1 MCKAKIALHIFA
13 FKEIYMKN
21 LLIIFTRVPIEGH
34 TKTRL
39 EDFLSK
45 KDIVI
50 FHKNLIKRLVNE
62 VKSDECDLEVHATPF
77 EKVDILI
84 EFLPNEV
91 YKAQSDANL
100 FEKMEVAIDKALK
113 AHDKVALIGSDI
125 YDISK
130 KDIEA
135 AFDALDDN
143 DIVFNPSSD
152 GGYSLVASKINLK
165 GKLNIDFKNKSMILD
180 ETIKNSNT
188 SRIKCLRIIDDID
201 TKEDLLYNYFGKN
214 VDFLSKDEII
224 LDGKKIKLDETIFH
238 DLINI
243 NNWRNNN
250 EEEKLI

>member
-1 MCKAKIALHIFA
+1 
-13 FKEIYMKN
+13 MKN

-50 FHKNLIKRLVNE
+50 FHKNLIKRLIGD
-62 VKSDECDLEVHATPF
+62 VKSQEWDLEVHVTPF
-77 EKVDILI
+77 EKLNILK
-84 EFLPNEV
+84 EFLPNER
-91 YKAQSDANL
+91 YKAQADANL
-100 FEKMEVAIDKALK
+100 FEKMEIAISAALK
-113 AHDKVALIGSDI
+113 THDKVAIIGSDI
-125 YDISK
+125 YDISA
-130 KDIEA
+130 KDIKN

-152 GGYSLVASKINLK
+152 GGYSLVASKINIK
-165 GKLNIDFKNKSMILD
+165 SKLNIDFKNKSMILD
-180 ETIKNSNT
+180 ETIKNSNS

-214 VDFLSKDEII
+214 VEFLSEDEII
-224 LDGKKIKLDETIFH
+224 LDGKKIRLDKKIFH

-250 EEEKLI
+250 EEKNNI

>member
-1 MCKAKIALHIFA
+1 
-13 FKEIYMKN
+13 MKN

-45 KDIVI
+45 KDIVL
-50 FHKNLIKRLVNE
+50 FHKNLIKRLISD
-62 VKSDECDLEVHATPF
+62 VKSQEWDLEVHVTPF
-77 EKVDILI
+77 EKVNILK
-84 EFLPNEV
+84 EFLPNER
-91 YKAQSDANL
+91 YKAQADVNL
-100 FEKMEVAIDKALK
+100 FEKMEIAIDTVLKTYNKVAI
-113 AHDKVALIGSDI
+113 IGSDI
-125 YDISK
+125 YDISA
-130 KDIEA
+130 KDIKN
-135 AFDALDDN
+135 AFAALDDN

-152 GGYSLVASKINLK
+152 GGYSLVASKINID

-180 ETIKNSNT
+180 ETIKNSNS

-214 VDFLSKDEII
+214 VEFLSEDEII
-224 LDGKKIKLDETIFH
+224 LDGKKIRLDEKIFH

-250 EEEKLI
+250 EEKNNI

>member
-1 MCKAKIALHIFA
+1 
-13 FKEIYMKN
+13 MKN

-45 KDIVI
+45 KDIVL
-50 FHKNLIKRLVNE
+50 FHKNLIKRLISD
-62 VKSDECDLEVHATPF
+62 VKSQEWDLEVHVTPF
-77 EKVDILI
+77 EKLNILK
-84 EFLPNEV
+84 EFLPNER
-91 YKAQSDANL
+91 YKAQADANL
-100 FEKMEVAIDKALK
+100 FEKMEIAIDSALK
-113 AHDKVALIGSDI
+113 TYDKVAIIGSDI
-125 YDISK
+125 YDIST
-130 KDIEA
+130 KDIKN

-152 GGYSLVASKINLK
+152 GGYSLVASKINID

-180 ETIKNSNT
+180 ETIKNSNS

-214 VDFLSKDEII
+214 VEFLSEDEII
-224 LDGKKIKLDETIFH
+224 LDGKKIRLDEKIFH

-250 EEEKLI
+250 EEKNNI

>member
-1 MCKAKIALHIFA
+1 
-13 FKEIYMKN
+13 MKN

-45 KDIVI
+45 KDIVL
-50 FHKNLIKRLVNE
+50 FHKNLIKRLLSE
-62 VKSDECDLEVHATPF
+62 VISDEWDLEVHVTPF
-77 EKVDILI
+77 EKVNILK
-84 EFLPNEV
+84 EFLPNER
-91 YKAQSDANL
+91 YKAQADANL
-100 FEKMEVAIDKALK
+100 FEKMEIAIDTALK
-113 AHDKVALIGSDI
+113 TYDKVAIIGSDI
-125 YDISK
+125 YDISA
-130 KDIEA
+130 KDIKN

-143 DIVFNPSSD
+143 DIIFNPSSD
-152 GGYSLVASKINLK
+152 GGYSLVASKINID

-180 ETIKNSNT
+180 ETIKNSNS

-214 VDFLSKDEII
+214 VEFLSEDEII
-224 LDGKKIKLDETIFH
+224 LDGKKIRLDEKIFH

-250 EEEKLI
+250 EEKNNI

>member
-1 MCKAKIALHIFA
+1 
-13 FKEIYMKN
+13 MKN

-50 FHKNLIKRLVNE
+50 FHKNLIKRLMSD
-62 VKSDECDLEVHATPF
+62 VKSQEWDLEVHVTPF
-77 EKVDILI
+77 EKVNVLK
-84 EFLPNEV
+84 EFLPNER
-91 YKAQSDANL
+91 YKAQADANL
-100 FEKMEVAIDKALK
+100 FEKMEIAIDSALK
-113 AHDKVALIGSDI
+113 NHDKVTIIGSDI
-125 YDISK
+125 YDISA
-130 KDIEA
+130 KDIKN
-135 AFDALDDN
+135 AFAALDDN

-152 GGYSLVASKINLK
+152 GGYSLVASKINIK
-165 GKLNIDFKNKSMILD
+165 SKLNINFKNKSMILD
-180 ETIKNSNT
+180 ETIKNSNS

-214 VDFLSKDEII
+214 VEFLSEDEII
-224 LDGKKIKLDETIFH
+224 LDGKKIRLDEKIFH

-250 EEEKLI
+250 EEKNNI

>member
-1 MCKAKIALHIFA
+1 
-13 FKEIYMKN
+13 MKN

-45 KDIVI
+45 KDIVL
-50 FHKNLIKRLVNE
+50 FHKNLIKRLISD
-62 VKSDECDLEVHATPF
+62 VKSQEWDLEVHVTPF
-77 EKVDILI
+77 EKLNILKK
-84 EFLPNEV
+84 FLPNER
-91 YKAQSDANL
+91 YKAQADANL
-100 FEKMEVAIDKALK
+100 FEKMEIAIDTALK
-113 AHDKVALIGSDI
+113 THDKVAIIGSDI
-125 YDISK
+125 YDISA
-130 KDIEA
+130 KDIKN

-152 GGYSLVASKINLK
+152 GGYSLVASKINID

-180 ETIKNSNT
+180 ETIKNSN
-188 SRIKCLRIIDDID
+188 SSHIKCLRIIDDID

-214 VDFLSKDEII
+214 VEFLSGDEII
-224 LDGKKIKLDETIFH
+224 LDGKKIRLDEKIFH

-250 EEEKLI
+250 EEKNNI

>member
-1 MCKAKIALHIFA
+1 
-13 FKEIYMKN
+13 MKN

-50 FHKNLIKRLVNE
+50 FHKNLIKRLISD
-62 VKSDECDLEVHATPF
+62 VKSQEWDLEVHVTPF
-77 EKVDILI
+77 EKVNILK
-84 EFLPNEV
+84 EFLPNER
-91 YKAQSDANL
+91 YRAQADTNL
-100 FEKMEVAIDKALK
+100 FEKMEIAIDSALK
-113 AHDKVALIGSDI
+113 NHDKVAIIGSDI
-125 YDISK
+125 YDISA
-130 KDIEA
+130 KDIKN

-152 GGYSLVASKINLK
+152 GGYSLVASKINID

-180 ETIKNSNT
+180 ETIKNSNS

-214 VDFLSKDEII
+214 VEFLSEDEII
-224 LDGKKIKLDETIFH
+224 LDGKKIVLGEKIFH

-250 EEEKLI
+250 EEKNNI

>member
-1 MCKAKIALHIFA
+1 
-13 FKEIYMKN
+13 MKN

-45 KDIVI
+45 KDIVL
-50 FHKNLIKRLVNE
+50 FHKNLIKRLIGD
-62 VKSDECDLEVHATPF
+62 VKSQEWDLEVHVTPF
-77 EKVDILI
+77 EKLNILK
-84 EFLPNEV
+84 EFLPNER
-91 YKAQSDANL
+91 YKAQADANL
-100 FEKMEVAIDKALK
+100 FEKMEIAIDTALK
-113 AHDKVALIGSDI
+113 TYDKVAIIGSDI
-125 YDISK
+125 YDISA
-130 KDIEA
+130 KDIKN

-152 GGYSLVASKINLK
+152 GGYSLVASKINID

-180 ETIKNSNT
+180 ETIKNSNS

-214 VDFLSKDEII
+214 VEFLSEDEII
-224 LDGKKIKLDETIFH
+224 LDGKKIRLDEKIFH

-250 EEEKLI
+250 EEKNNI

>member
-1 MCKAKIALHIFA
+1 
-13 FKEIYMKN
+13 MKN

-45 KDIVI
+45 KDIVL
-50 FHKNLIKRLVNE
+50 FHKNLIKRLISD
-62 VKSDECDLEVHATPF
+62 VKSNEWDLEVHVTPF
-77 EKVDILI
+77 EKVNILK
-84 EFLPNEV
+84 EFLPNER
-91 YKAQSDANL
+91 YKAQADANL
-100 FEKMEVAIDKALK
+100 FEKMEIAIDTALK
-113 AHDKVALIGSDI
+113 THDKVAIIGSDI
-125 YDISK
+125 YDISA
-130 KDIEA
+130 KDIKN
-135 AFDALDDN
+135 AFAALDDN

-165 GKLNIDFKNKSMILD
+165 GKLNIDFKNKSIILD
-180 ETIKNSNT
+180 ETIKNSNS

-214 VDFLSKDEII
+214 VEFLSEDEII
-224 LDGKKIKLDETIFH
+224 LDGKKIMLDEKIFH

-250 EEEKLI
+250 EEKNNI

>member
-1 MCKAKIALHIFA
+1 
-13 FKEIYMKN
+13 MKN
-21 LLIIFTRVPIEGH
+21 LLIIFTRVPIEGQ

-45 KDIVI
+45 KDIVL
-50 FHKNLIKRLVNE
+50 FHKNLIKRLMSD
-62 VKSDECDLEVHATPF
+62 VKSQEWDLEVHVTPF
-77 EKVDILI
+77 EKVNILK
-84 EFLPNEV
+84 EFLPNER
-91 YKAQSDANL
+91 YKAQADANL
-100 FEKMEVAIDKALK
+100 FEKMEIAIDTALK
-113 AHDKVALIGSDI
+113 TYDKVAIIGSDI
-125 YDISK
+125 YDISA
-130 KDIEA
+130 KDIKN

-152 GGYSLVASKINLK
+152 GGYSLVASKINID

-180 ETIKNSNT
+180 ETIKNSNS

-214 VDFLSKDEII
+214 VDFLSEDEII
-224 LDGKKIKLDETIFH
+224 LDGKKIRLDEKIFH

-250 EEEKLI
+250 EEKNNI

>member
-1 MCKAKIALHIFA
+1 
-13 FKEIYMKN
+13 MKN

-45 KDIVI
+45 KDIVL
-50 FHKNLIKRLVNE
+50 FHKNLIKRLISD
-62 VKSDECDLEVHATPF
+62 VKSNEWNLEVHVTPF
-77 EKVDILI
+77 EKVNILK
-84 EFLPNEV
+84 EFLPNER
-91 YKAQSDANL
+91 YKAQADANL
-100 FEKMEVAIDKALK
+100 FEKMEIAIDTALK
-113 AHDKVALIGSDI
+113 IYDKVAIIGSDI
-125 YDISK
+125 YDISA
-130 KDIEA
+130 KDIKN

-152 GGYSLVASKINLK
+152 GGYSLVASKINID
-165 GKLNIDFKNKSMILD
+165 GKLNIDFINKSMILD
-180 ETIKNSNT
+180 ETIKNSNS

-214 VDFLSKDEII
+214 VEFLSEDEII
-224 LDGKKIKLDETIFH
+224 LDGKKIRLDEKIFH

-250 EEEKLI
+250 EEKNNI

>member
-1 MCKAKIALHIFA
+1 
-13 FKEIYMKN
+13 MKN

-50 FHKNLIKRLVNE
+50 FHKNLIKRLIGD
-62 VKSDECDLEVHATPF
+62 VKSQEWDLEVHVTPF
-77 EKVDILI
+77 EKVNILK
-84 EFLPNEV
+84 EFLPNER
-91 YKAQSDANL
+91 YKAQADTNL
-100 FEKMEVAIDKALK
+100 FEKMEIAIDSALK
-113 AHDKVALIGSDI
+113 NHDKVAIIGSDI
-125 YDISK
+125 YDISA
-130 KDIEA
+130 KDIKN

-152 GGYSLVASKINLK
+152 GGYSLVASKINID

-180 ETIKNSNT
+180 ETIKNSNS

-214 VDFLSKDEII
+214 VDFLSEDEII
-224 LDGKKIKLDETIFH
+224 LDGKIIRLDEKIFH

-250 EEEKLI
+250 EEKNNI

>member
-1 MCKAKIALHIFA
+1 
-13 FKEIYMKN
+13 MKN

-50 FHKNLIKRLVNE
+50 FHKNLIKRLISD
-62 VKSDECDLEVHATPF
+62 VKSQEWDLEVHVTPF
-77 EKVDILI
+77 EKVNILK
-84 EFLPNEV
+84 EFLPNER
-91 YKAQSDANL
+91 YRAQADTNL
-100 FEKMEVAIDKALK
+100 FEKMEIAIDSALK
-113 AHDKVALIGSDI
+113 NHDKVAIIGSDI
-125 YDISK
+125 YDISA
-130 KDIEA
+130 KDIKN

-152 GGYSLVASKINLK
+152 GGYSLVASKINID

-180 ETIKNSNT
+180 ETIKNSNS

-214 VDFLSKDEII
+214 VDFLSEDEII
-224 LDGKKIKLDETIFH
+224 LDGKKIRLDEKIFH

-250 EEEKLI
+250 EEKNNI